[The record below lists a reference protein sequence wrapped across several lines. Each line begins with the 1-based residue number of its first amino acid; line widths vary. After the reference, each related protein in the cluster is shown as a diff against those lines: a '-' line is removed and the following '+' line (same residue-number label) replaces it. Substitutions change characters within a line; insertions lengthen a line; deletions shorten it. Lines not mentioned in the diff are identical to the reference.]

1 MLKPFHE
8 LIKLDVRPYC
18 DVRDAKDESGKVI
31 KVPYLSWAKCIK
43 LLHEQARRA
52 YGTPPWSARRPTPI
66 CGRRR
71 R

>member
-18 DVRDAKDESGKVI
+18 DVRDAKDESGKII

-43 LLHEQARRA
+43 LLHE
-52 YGTPPWSARRPTPI
+52 
-66 CGRRR
+66 
-71 R
+71 